1 MERVSFKKR
10 KKTKLLLHIMKNRY
24 SEAIQEYDTWYRF
37 IFALAPKV
45 ACYLR
50 TLHADRRD
58 NRIERSIYSV
68 AGAYTVY
75 HTKTLMNRC
84 NLEQP

>member
-45 ACYLR
+45 ACQFR
-50 TLHADRRD
+50 TLHEDRRT
-58 NRIERSIYSV
+58 IGLKEAYSV

>member
-37 IFALAPKV
+37 SFALAPKV
-45 ACYLR
+45 AC
-50 TLHADRRD
+50 
-58 NRIERSIYSV
+58 
-68 AGAYTVY
+68 
-75 HTKTLMNRC
+75 
-84 NLEQP
+84 

>member
-50 TLHADRRD
+50 TLHADR
-58 NRIERSIYSV
+58 
-68 AGAYTVY
+68 AG
-75 HTKTLMNRC
+75 
-84 NLEQP
+84 Q